1 MENMLNAKAFANAVT
16 AVTAVFYILCLLI
29 SYVAPDLLFGIAQ
42 SWVHSLSLE
51 SLQVKTAISMGSAIW
66 GLITISAMTWVTT
79 YAAIWLYNRW
89 K

>member
-1 MENMLNAKAFANAVT
+1 
-16 AVTAVFYILCLLI
+16 
-29 SYVAPDLLFGIAQ
+29 
-42 SWVHSLSLE
+42 VHSLSLE